1 MIVLWDILGQ
11 PPPGQWLP
19 MTSSRRAPFSD
30 EPQHPESQEMSRRNH
45 SLNPRNQVWDSWDF
59 LPSIFTWCSVLS
71 RVSGLTALRHQFS
84 YVCFTSPTENFWYST
99 VFCGHS
105 LQWPS
110 FNHRNLPEILGKF
123 YPKSVSRMRS
133 KGFSFVFVGPG
144 GGVLA
149 SRLSNR
155 NNSQRRRSG
164 CVAGNALFCVA
175 GVALCDIRRVWS
187 CVGIFGV
194 TGAIFLN
201 GLDRM
206 TFIFRS
212 TRST

>member
-1 MIVLWDILGQ
+1 MSHNILNLKRCQEEITHWTQEIRCGTLEISCQ
-11 PPPGQWLP
+11 V
-19 MTSSRRAPFSD
+19 SS
-30 EPQHPESQEMSRRNH
+30 
-45 SLNPRNQVWDSWDF
+45 LG
-59 LPSIFTWCSVLS
+59 VLS
-71 RVSGLTALRHQFS
+71 WAESAGWQHCVTSFHMCALHHLLKTFDTQQYF
-84 YVCFTSPTENFWYST
+84 VDI
-99 VFCGHS
+99 S